1 MGDRQKFLIL
11 VEISAIFAPYGAFSQ
26 KMSENVEKCI
36 FSKLSEIHCF
46 FIFSLKIDFKR
57 CLSHESSDF
66 DNRNMD
72 NFRQKK
78 LSWFLSYPPPKIW
91 WKNFPCWKQQCC
103 FLMCLVCAHT
113 IFWFPDVNEPLT
125 MIYAQLGTNRT
136 FLEKVMHISS
146 QFFRKK

>member
-1 MGDRQKFLIL
+1 MSEISLKCEIWHLIAKIWGRQKFRIL
-11 VEISAIFAPYGAFSQ
+11 AEISAIIAPYGAFSQ

-72 NFRQKK
+72 NFRHKK
-78 LSWFLSYPPPKIW
+78 IIMIFELPPPQI
-91 WKNFPCWKQQCC
+91 
-103 FLMCLVCAHT
+103 
-113 IFWFPDVNEPLT
+113 
-125 MIYAQLGTNRT
+125 
-136 FLEKVMHISS
+136 
-146 QFFRKK
+146 